1 VCVINLVAC
10 HKLQS
15 QEDIYFSCFCLIKS
29 VVTGSFAGAVVCAF
43 PSSSSSSSSSSSPIL
58 ELEEEF
64 VREKKRSSHIIDGV
78 LTD

>member
-1 VCVINLVAC
+1 MCVINLVAC

-29 VVTGSFAGAVVCAF
+29 VVTGSFAAAVVCAF
-43 PSSSSSSSSSSSPIL
+43 PSSSSSSSSPIL
-58 ELEEEF
+58 EPEEEF

>member
-1 VCVINLVAC
+1 MCVINLVAC

-15 QEDIYFSCFCLIKS
+15 LEDIYFSCFCLIKS
-29 VVTGSFAGAVVCAF
+29 VVTGSFAAAVVCVF
-43 PSSSSSSSSSSSPIL
+43 PSSSSSSSPIL
-58 ELEEEF
+58 EPEEEF

>member
-1 VCVINLVAC
+1 MCVINLVAC

-15 QEDIYFSCFCLIKS
+15 LEDIYFSCFCLIKS
-29 VVTGSFAGAVVCAF
+29 VVTGSFAAAVVCVF
-43 PSSSSSSSSSSSPIL
+43 PCSSSSSSSPNL
-58 ELEEEF
+58 EPEEEF

>member
-1 VCVINLVAC
+1 MCVINLVAC

-29 VVTGSFAGAVVCAF
+29 VVTGSFAAAVVCAF
-43 PSSSSSSSSSSSPIL
+43 PSSSSSSSSSPIL
-58 ELEEEF
+58 EPEEEF

>member
-1 VCVINLVAC
+1 MCVINLVAC

-29 VVTGSFAGAVVCAF
+29 IVTVSFAAAVVCAF
-43 PSSSSSSSSSSSPIL
+43 PSSSSSSSSPVL
-58 ELEEEF
+58 EPEEEF